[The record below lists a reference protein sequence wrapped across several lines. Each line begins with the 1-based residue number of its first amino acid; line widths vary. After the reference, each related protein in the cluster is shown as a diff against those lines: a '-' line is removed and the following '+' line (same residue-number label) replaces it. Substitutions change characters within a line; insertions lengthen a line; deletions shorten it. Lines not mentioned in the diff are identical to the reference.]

1 MTQNSFAQTLK
12 SLKLSR
18 DENHFFTTGNAE
30 IDHALSLDNQ
40 TLYGNPESDVQQNFA
55 AIVYLNGLFENT
67 CTHFT
72 AIPFGFLYEIDHE
85 GTKSCYVSV
94 EAESKPTSGSFI
106 KFALDNLSEQIETYK
121 QTKNL
126 SKEEIEFCDYVLY
139 QIKNSKNLPLTAIVQ
154 NISAALN
161 NSTTLNKF
169 KQNSN
174 QSKQIFNQTN
184 QSNCNENRYTL
195 NLIIENRDEVCRELL
210 GFELIKLQS
219 YIDALGIKLGFD
231 LAELQEPLYVKFDD
245 FGNKTQEQRNA
256 DEKSQTAAYITKMQ
270 EKFESL
276 QNSIN
281 TVVSL
286 QPEDK
291 AQLEKTIERIKYW
304 INPFFRIPP
313 PNIGRRP
320 SGLGTANCRRTNC
333 FVKLIFSRKWVWAV
347 SICIVVPVCPRP
359 TCPTSLWGWSKL
371 VQTTPEKRIC
381 CPGSTTKISGLPVS
395 AADTSPKTMPT
406 AKDTS
411 PLLAMKTI
419 SPGNLLTS
427 LLASMWCWVRT
438 SV

>member
-106 KFALDNLSEQIETYK
+106 KFALDNLSEQIDTYK

-291 AQLEKTIERIKYW
+291 AQLEKTIERIKSLQLGNMNQNSLMSW
-304 INPFFRIPP
+304 I
-313 PNIGRRP
+313 
-320 SGLGTANCRRTNC
+320 
-333 FVKLIFSRKWVWAV
+333 
-347 SICIVVPVCPRP
+347 
-359 TCPTSLWGWSKL
+359 
-371 VQTTPEKRIC
+371 
-381 CPGSTTKISGLPVS
+381 ISGYLSHKGFDRQGNSIEQNRNIINERGSFESYVEKIYGAKTKQILNS
-395 AADTSPKTMPT
+395 CATDYIADRVYDIISLYDTNTSYSHEQSNFESQMQACSKTD
-406 AKDTS
+406 AQNRYHKNK
-411 PLLAMKTI
+411 ARRAI
-419 SPGNLLTS
+419 SSRVGYGS
-427 LLASMWCWVRT
+427 LIEKQ
-438 SV
+438 